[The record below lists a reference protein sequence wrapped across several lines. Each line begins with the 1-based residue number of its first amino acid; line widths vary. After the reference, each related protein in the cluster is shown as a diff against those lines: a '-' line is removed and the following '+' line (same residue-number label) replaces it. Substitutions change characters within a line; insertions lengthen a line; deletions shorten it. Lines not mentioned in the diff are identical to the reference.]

1 MKRPGTV
8 SSGAGLVRPKG
19 YFLPPFLVGFGAGF
33 GLAAMRQSPVVAA
46 SAGCTVS
53 LSCQQ
58 KIMA

>member
-19 YFLPPFLVGFGAGF
+19 YFLPPFLVGF